1 MKKNFSVL
9 ISGLL
14 LLALVDPALPQSA
27 KPDLKKVVV
36 GTSSPGLFEFPV
48 TIALEKGF
56 FRDEG
61 IEPLM
66 VRMSAG
72 TAVQATIA
80 GNVDYNLM
88 PGASGT
94 ASLNGAPVRIVMGI
108 FTRPLHVLVA
118 RKEITSFRDLK
129 GKTIGISS
137 FGATA
142 DVLVRLGAMHFNM
155 DPSKDVFI
163 VQVGGSS
170 ARFAALQSGSID
182 ATPLDIAYL
191 PKAEKMGFKTIV
203 DFADLFEAPVSAW
216 VTTDKKIRENPQ
228 EIKQIIRATLKGI
241 EHYKRNKDE
250 VVKRLASDFKIDDAG
265 ARFLYETSLRS
276 LTRDG
281 TMTETGTELFIQ
293 QSKTVLKM
301 TKEIGASQVMD
312 WSLVR
317 QVRKEAEIR

>member
-1 MKKNFSVL
+1 MKKSFSVL
-9 ISGLL
+9 IPVFL
-14 LLALVDPALPQSA
+14 LLAFAHPASPQPA
-27 KPDLKKVVV
+27 KPDHKKVVV

-72 TAVQATIA
+72 TAVQATIGA
-80 GNVDYNLM
+80 SVDYNLM

-108 FTRPLHVLVA
+108 FTRPLHVLVG
-118 RKEITSFRDLK
+118 RKDVGSYRDLK
-129 GKTIGISS
+129 GKKIGISS

-155 DPSKDVFI
+155 DPSRDIFI

-170 ARFAALQSGSID
+170 ARFAALESGSID

-191 PKAEKMGFKTIV
+191 PKAQQMGFKAIV
-203 DFADLFEAPVSAW
+203 DFAELFEAPVSAW

-228 EIKQIIRATLKGI
+228 EIKQIIRATLKGV
-241 EHYKRNKDE
+241 EHYKRNKE
-250 VVKRLASDFKIDDAG
+250 EMVKRLASDFKIDDAG

-276 LTRDG
+276 LTQDG
-281 TMTETGTELFIQ
+281 TMTETGTELFIK
-293 QSKTVLKM
+293 QSKTVLKI